1 LYLTE
6 RNSAYSIERINFDT
20 GPIRCEHMLK
30 VTHPKGTTPFAVNA
44 LVSMTATANVR
55 FVALPQADDVTLYVG
70 GKET

>member
-1 LYLTE
+1 
-6 RNSAYSIERINFDT
+6 
-20 GPIRCEHMLK
+20 MLK